1 MSEKKL
7 EGYEML
13 YAKQTNAANNLAGM
27 YGKCFA
33 LLEYAA
39 VALEGKAFCDNKA
52 IAERIKVA
60 LEELEVRWGARY
72 IKQQ

>member
-1 MSEKKL
+1 MVGLCFFISFI
-7 EGYEML
+7 
-13 YAKQTNAANNLAGM
+13 NA
-27 YGKCFA
+27 FD
-33 LLEYAA
+33 